1 MEIGEQS
8 LSRLSVPSAP
18 DVMSVSFFSP
28 SPPLVATALQRA
40 EHMLP
45 GAQIQRGPA
54 PPESRRPDNPAGPE
68 GTADCAAPR
77 PATATTTTAD
87 TQPAAASTDHGP
99 SRSPSQADQI

>member
-1 MEIGEQS
+1 MIT
-8 LSRLSVPSAP
+8 
-18 DVMSVSFFSP
+18 VSFLSP

-77 PATATTTTAD
+77 PATATTAD

-99 SRSPSQADQI
+99 SRSPSQADQL